1 MAYNN
6 QLSRTDIAPLIPEDV
21 LESFLVDLTD
31 TSVALTAFRKVPVA
45 QSQTRFPIL
54 SALPIAYWVAGDTG
68 LKQTTE
74 MAWGNKFLNVEELAA
89 IAPIPERV
97 MDDLNE
103 GGVGGGID
111 IWSEI
116 QPTIVAEMARVID
129 QAIFFGVN
137 APASFPQNV
146 LAACQ
151 AVLPTANTHTEG
163 AAQAAGG
170 IQDDI
175 DQCYGQLE
183 PQGFEP
189 DRIIAARTLRS
200 KLRRA
205 RTTIGERL
213 EGLNPDLTE
222 YLGIPI
228 SHPMRGMWPTAT
240 GGVSPE
246 AFIGEFE
253 TQFVVGIRKDI
264 TIKMLDQAVIQD
276 NTGAIVYNLAQ
287 QDMVAA
293 RFTMR
298 VGWQVANTIT
308 WDQPDPTKRYP
319 VSALMLA

>member
-200 KLRRA
+200 KLRR
-205 RTTIGERL
+205 GE
-213 EGLNPDLTE
+213 P
-222 YLGIPI
+222 
-228 SHPMRGMWPTAT
+228 
-240 GGVSPE
+240 GG
-246 AFIGEFE
+246 
-253 TQFVVGIRKDI
+253 
-264 TIKMLDQAVIQD
+264 
-276 NTGAIVYNLAQ
+276 
-287 QDMVAA
+287 
-293 RFTMR
+293 
-298 VGWQVANTIT
+298 
-308 WDQPDPTKRYP
+308 
-319 VSALMLA
+319 

>member
-151 AVLPTANTHTEG
+151 AVLPTANTHRRCG
-163 AAQAAGG
+163 AGRRRDPGRHRPVLRTARTAGLRAGPDHRRAHASQQAASCAY
-170 IQDDI
+170 DDRRTAR
-175 DQCYGQLE
+175 GTE
-183 PQGFEP
+183 PGP
-189 DRIIAARTLRS
+189 DRVSRHSDLASDARNVADGD
-200 KLRRA
+200 RRCLA
-205 RTTIGERL
+205 
-213 EGLNPDLTE
+213 
-222 YLGIPI
+222 
-228 SHPMRGMWPTAT
+228 
-240 GGVSPE
+240 GGVH
-246 AFIGEFE
+246 
-253 TQFVVGIRKDI
+253 R
-264 TIKMLDQAVIQD
+264 
-276 NTGAIVYNLAQ
+276 
-287 QDMVAA
+287 
-293 RFTMR
+293 R
-298 VGWQVANTIT
+298 V
-308 WDQPDPTKRYP
+308 
-319 VSALMLA
+319 